1 MKIVTTDKKIY
12 LGGYHEDNENACVL
26 ASTAQEEPLLQCH
39 HEEADDRIMFHL
51 AHGVKV
57 DKYQN
62 IMISSPDT
70 DVLICA
76 TYNLT
81 TLLHFGLQQLWFV
94 TGKSNNRKSIPLH
107 KTLELLDPDV
117 VDILPALHALTG
129 CDSTNKVATKL
140 SAVRLAREGGNS
152 LLHSFGRGTF
162 TDEILYDSEKF
173 LVKCISPK
181 SISDTFDD
189 LRYEVYHDKKFKFD
203 LVKFPPTSKTIKE
216 HIKRAYFQCHL
227 WQHASYIPS
236 ITLNPLEYGYVEDE
250 DGKLMSIV
258 TTEWNLPGDFL
269 CLVTALNVQEKTY
282 VLAV

>member
-1 MKIVTTDKKIY
+1 MC
-12 LGGYHEDNENACVL
+12 LFVL
-26 ASTAQEEPLLQCH
+26 
-39 HEEADDRIMFHL
+39 
-51 AHGVKV
+51 
-57 DKYQN
+57 
-62 IMISSPDT
+62 
-70 DVLICA
+70 
-76 TYNLT
+76 LT
-81 TLLHFGLQQLWFV
+81 TSLHFCTLVSSSSGLSQ
-94 TGKSNNRKSIPLH
+94 GKSNDRKSIPLQ

-129 CDSTNKVATKL
+129 CDSTSKVAKL

-189 LRYEVYHDKKFKFD
+189 LRYEVYQDKKFKFD
-203 LVKFPPTSKTIKE
+203 LEKFPPTNKTIKE

-236 ITLNPLEYGYVEDE
+236 ITLNPLEYGYVKDE
-250 DGKLMSIV
+250 DGKLMPIV
-258 TTEWNLPGDFL
+258 STESNLPGDFPMPCNCIKCCKRKHMSL
-269 CLVTALNVQEKTY
+269 PCKGNVLLF
-282 VLAV
+282 VLQMQTR